1 MQRRKSQE
9 AERASGGLYLDP
21 VVPEAPSIS
30 AHCTDACHEPRDPT
44 SSHAGSSQLT
54 VPYHKGPDKYQEEV
68 SFCAGWGGIQT
79 PYVSLLCVLCVSPS
93 LHPEHEALEDVC
105 TQSVSSGSAGTNQCC
120 YLDNIRVI

>member
-9 AERASGGLYLDP
+9 AERASGGLSLDL
-21 VVPEAPSIS
+21 VVPEARSIS
-30 AHCTDACHEPRDPT
+30 AHCTAECHEPRDPT

-79 PYVSLLCVLCVSPS
+79 PLSYVF
-93 LHPEHEALEDVC
+93 LHPS
-105 TQSVSSGSAGTNQCC
+105 TQSMKH
-120 YLDNIRVI
+120 